1 MYTFFSPWR
10 VARGILSRMGHM
22 SSPVKRPPT
31 PSCHLPFWFPRHQR
45 SCVQPGRR
53 GAQARGSWGR
63 RALIVTEGRAPPQ
76 PRALGEPQAEGQ
88 CRGAHGKKG
97 LGSKSQLERRRPGG
111 PLPGQSQLTK
121 PSGVEEIPSRDEPP
135 TLRGGRDPFPWWAT
149 NCCES
154 RNWRGRRGTWGVVGT
169 ELKGWLWESEGAP
182 WTLLFRWGKGATP
195 DVAFDLWDKLQFI
208 SLVCSWCLRI

>member
-1 MYTFFSPWR
+1 MYIFFSPWR
-10 VARGILSRMGHM
+10 VARGILSRVGHM
-22 SSPVKRPPT
+22 SSPVKRTPT
-31 PSCHLPFWFPRHQR
+31 PSCHLPFWFPKHQR

-63 RALIVTEGRAPPQ
+63 RALTVTEGRAPHQ

-97 LGSKSQLERRRPGG
+97 LESKSQLERRRQGG

-154 RNWRGRRGTWGVVGT
+154 RNWRGRRGTWGVVGWRGGC
-169 ELKGWLWESEGAP
+169 EKARARHGPCSFGE
-182 WTLLFRWGKGATP
+182 GKGPLLT
-195 DVAFDLWDKLQFI
+195 
-208 SLVCSWCLRI
+208 SLLIRGTSCNLSHLSALGV